1 MPTGLRD
8 LATVQSA
15 RKFCEDFLEANGF
28 NLTLNILQKDTI
40 QPEVDYETRQ
50 GCYVLS
56 LQLLRFAAFFHASY
70 CHLLCGF
77 RMCKLIS
84 QVVIFDSGEDI
95 AVGSVC
101 LSLCIKLLKFL

>member
-50 GCYVLS
+50 GCYVIS
-56 LQLLRFAAFFHASY
+56 LQLLRCAV
-70 CHLLCGF
+70 
-77 RMCKLIS
+77 LIVDVS
-84 QVVIFDSGEDI
+84 Q
-95 AVGSVC
+95 
-101 LSLCIKLLKFL
+101 L

>member
-1 MPTGLRD
+1 VAGQVLSSRLMPTGLRD

-28 NLTLNILQKDTI
+28 SLTLNILQKDTI

-56 LQLLRFAAFFHASY
+56 LQLLRYA
-70 CHLLCGF
+70 
-77 RMCKLIS
+77 
-84 QVVIFDSGEDI
+84 VVQ
-95 AVGSVC
+95 
-101 LSLCIKLLKFL
+101 LKFFTNHILSEL